1 MGSAGARRRAGRIG
15 SRARDSSGLVFVIFT
30 RRSVGYFWIFWENR
44 ANSLRGQ
51 SDSDGALSSFSLFT
65 FRYPSN
71 DGVLRMVDSQGDYL
85 IISKCN
91 EELSPHHHSEAV
103 RIGFLRI
110 KRTVIL
116 ADRPIFVHRD
126 CVSRRA
132 SGGPSTSSDL
142 TRQTH
147 NSSRKWRRNPL
158 RRRWMPS
165 PTSTRRG
172 PRTTPCSPRAGAS
185 STPDTRCARAPRH
198 RHP

>member
-1 MGSAGARRRAGRIG
+1 M
-15 SRARDSSGLVFVIFT
+15 
-30 RRSVGYFWIFWENR
+30 
-44 ANSLRGQ
+44 
-51 SDSDGALSSFSLFT
+51 
-65 FRYPSN
+65 
-71 DGVLRMVDSQGDYL
+71 
-85 IISKCN
+85 ISKCN

-116 ADRPIFVHRD
+116 ADRPIFVPRD

-172 PRTTPCSPRAGAS
+172 PRTTPCSPRAKDSWPRGS
-185 STPDTRCARAPRH
+185 RRVRERAPLFRISSP
-198 RHP
+198 RTTFLRIRRPAAFARVAREFWFSRETNAGSGAATAAAPCDIRRRAWNIPAVFR

>member
-15 SRARDSSGLVFVIFT
+15 SRARDSSGLVFGIFT
-30 RRSVGYFWIFWENR
+30 RKILLEFFGEQSKQ
-44 ANSLRGQ
+44 SQGQ

-71 DGVLRMVDSQGDYL
+71 DGILRMVDSQGDYL
-85 IISKCN
+85 MIFKCN

-116 ADRPIFVHRD
+116 ADRPIFVPRD
-126 CVSRRA
+126 CVSMRA

-142 TRQTH
+142 EPNAQLLSKMAPEPAKEAVDAVAYFNEAWTPYHAVLATC
-147 NSSRKWRRNPL
+147 RRL
-158 RRRWMPS
+158 ID
-165 PTSTRRG
+165 
-172 PRTTPCSPRAGAS
+172 AGYEV
-185 STPDTRCARAPRH
+185 RARAPS
-198 RHP
+198 PSSLE